1 MARPIKFFIAM
12 LVVFALIAA
21 ACGDDK
27 GERSDGELK
36 VGWVL
41 PQTGGLSVI
50 ADALIQP
57 VLMAEAEIKAAGGDV
72 TFVGQD
78 SGTDQAVAGVAVDQL
93 LADGVDIIIGPASSG
108 VALSVVDKLKA
119 ARIPMCSGSNT
130 GKVFT
135 TYDDGGFYFRT
146 APPDAL
152 QSVAIADVIVGAGAT
167 NVAIV
172 FRDDI
177 YGVGFD
183 EDLSAELDSLGVT
196 VTSVSYDKD
205 ATSFDAEV
213 AAVSAAGVDGVV
225 LITFAEGAQLAQSLI
240 EADLGPKDIAWFGT
254 DGWKDNVTPELV
266 DASDPAVIEG
276 MLGTYPSL
284 SPPGGEPTFG
294 DRFKAFAPDA
304 PAVFSAHF
312 YDCVITMVLA
322 SEVADSDDPDRIQAE
337 VNGVTIG
344 GTKCFTYAACHDLVK
359 DGEDIDYDGAAG
371 PLNFIPAGEP
381 GVGVYDVYLYDG
393 AGGDSNIREITIP

>member
-1 MARPIKFFIAM
+1 MTRPTKFFIAM

-146 APPDAL
+146 APPDAF
-152 QSVAIADVIVGAGAT
+152 AVG
-167 NVAIV
+167 
-172 FRDDI
+172 RDRRRDRRRWS
-177 YGVGFD
+177 D
-183 EDLSAELDSLGVT
+183 E
-196 VTSVSYDKD
+196 
-205 ATSFDAEV
+205 
-213 AAVSAAGVDGVV
+213 
-225 LITFAEGAQLAQSLI
+225 
-240 EADLGPKDIAWFGT
+240 
-254 DGWKDNVTPELV
+254 
-266 DASDPAVIEG
+266 
-276 MLGTYPSL
+276 
-284 SPPGGEPTFG
+284 
-294 DRFKAFAPDA
+294 R
-304 PAVFSAHF
+304 
-312 YDCVITMVLA
+312 
-322 SEVADSDDPDRIQAE
+322 
-337 VNGVTIG
+337 
-344 GTKCFTYAACHDLVK
+344 CHRV
-359 DGEDIDYDGAAG
+359 
-371 PLNFIPAGEP
+371 P
-381 GVGVYDVYLYDG
+381 
-393 AGGDSNIREITIP
+393 R